1 MKKFIYTATEAR
13 LAYNGF
19 KTKRNTIK
27 RMNQLLKK
35 IQEDAES
42 GMSKAVYYFNSEGFA
57 LYALEELLTLGYQ
70 AHIRFIHTQYR
81 IEVHW

>member
-1 MKKFIYTATEAR
+1 MKKFIYTAVEAR

-27 RMNQLLKK
+27 QMNLLLKQ
-35 IQEDAES
+35 IQKDAES
-42 GMSKAVYYFNSEGFA
+42 GMSKAVYYFDSEGFT
-57 LYALEELLTLGYQ
+57 LYAVEELLSLGYQ
-70 AHIRFIHTQYR
+70 VHFRFTNTRYR